1 MRTRRQYELSH
12 GLFAAALPAVWG
24 QAGGMQRGVQW
35 WAMGSMIFFFA
46 VLALLIYLTAKTS
59 MVRRST
65 RR

>member
-24 QAGGMQRGVQW
+24 QAGGMQW

-46 VLALLIYLTAKTS
+46 VLALLIFITARTS